1 MSGPA
6 EKPDAG
12 WVPDDE
18 PPRRDGPTDG
28 DAAADE
34 QPRRGVNRLLLAGL
48 GVAVLAVLVDALA
61 FGGAIFDSAA
71 WRYTLWVLIGL
82 SGMVAGAAYVKHKG
96 K

>member
-48 GVAVLAVLVDALA
+48 A